1 MRRKRYQDGILQEGD
16 PLHQQDEEKK
26 QAAVCLIPGAI
37 AEVEVEVGAPLQRT
51 RIEQKH
57 LTLKDSERNRQSQKA
72 KDRRHQRE
80 KRMQKGNESR

>member
-1 MRRKRYQDGILQEGD
+1 MRRKRYQDGILQGGD

-26 QAAVCLIPGAI
+26 QAGVCLIPGAI
-37 AEVEVEVGAPLQRT
+37 AEVEVEAGAPLQRT
-51 RIEQKH
+51 RIGQKH

-80 KRMQKGNESR
+80 KRMQKGNVS